1 MTYVRDFR
9 LTFPDK
15 KESLGLE
22 RLNIFNSLTISSYV
36 VRRSKLKMPH
46 THYKSHFLA
55 FSPKTKKKRKF
66 WSVLVLYEIVRVDP
80 IYGPAW
86 IMTFQLQRRLHLSFG
101 KITVWISIT
110 CYHLWCATIWISIT
124 YYHLRYTTIWISI
137 TCSSSMYNYLNINSM
152 LQYLINNYQ
161 KPITHKCL
169 WYVSIS

>member
-36 VRRSKLKMPH
+36 VRRSKLKMPI
-46 THYKSHFLA
+46 TFLGYP
-55 FSPKTKKKRKF
+55 SKNKKKERKL

-86 IMTFQLQRRLHLSFG
+86 IMTSQPRRRLHLSFG

-110 CYHLWCATIWISIT
+110 CYHLRWTTSWKSIT
-124 YYHLRYTTIWISI
+124 CNHLPCTTIWISI
-137 TCSSSMYNYLNINSM
+137 ACYNI
-152 LQYLINNYQ
+152 
-161 KPITHKCL
+161 
-169 WYVSIS
+169 W